1 MRCMI
6 MAWDCVRSIYCS
18 ILGSMMTNANYT
30 LDILHIC
37 HFPIAH
43 VIAGVQS
50 VVLVWTQPIVES
62 THAFP

>member
-1 MRCMI
+1 MH
-6 MAWDCVRSIYCS
+6 DHG
-18 ILGSMMTNANYT
+18 LGLRTLHLLLHFGINDDQCKLYT
-30 LDILHIC
+30 RYIHIC